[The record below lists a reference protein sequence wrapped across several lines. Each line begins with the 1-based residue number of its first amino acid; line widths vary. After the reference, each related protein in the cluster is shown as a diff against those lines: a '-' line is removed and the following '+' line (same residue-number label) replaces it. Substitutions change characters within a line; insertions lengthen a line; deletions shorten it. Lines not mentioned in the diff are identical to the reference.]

1 MSEKDVLLSASG
13 LKKLYPLKN
22 SAFLPSRRQAVHAV
36 DGVDITLYAGETLGL
51 VGESGCGKSTV
62 GRLLVGLEAPTA
74 GEVRHRGISLA
85 DHSKAAVEQYR
96 TRLQMVFQDPYSSLN
111 PRKRIADILAEPM
124 LYHKLVTPGEVSARV
139 ESLLSSVGLPKAA
152 AARYPHEFS
161 GGQRQRITIARA
173 LSLNPEVIICDE
185 PVSALDMSIQAQIL
199 NLLKDLQEEYGLTY
213 LFIAHG
219 LGAVHYVSARTAVM
233 YLGKIVE
240 EGPSREVFV
249 HPAHPYAQMLIGS
262 VPQADPDSPPVK
274 VLSGEVPSAVSL
286 PKGCRFADRCPFAKP
301 VCFEQEPELSALPA
315 DPAHRVACHL
325 AGQKGGS
332 V

>member
-1 MSEKDVLLSASG
+1 MSKKDVLLSATG
-13 LKKLYPLKN
+13 LTKLYPLKN

-74 GEVRHRGISLA
+74 GEVRYRGISLA

-96 TRLQMVFQDPYSSLN
+96 TRLQMIFQDPYSSLN

-139 ESLLSSVGLPKAA
+139 ESLLSSVGLPKSA

-301 VCFEQEPELSALPA
+301 VCFEQEPELTALPA

>member
-1 MSEKDVLLSASG
+1 
-13 LKKLYPLKN
+13 
-22 SAFLPSRRQAVHAV
+22 
-36 DGVDITLYAGETLGL
+36 
-51 VGESGCGKSTV
+51 
-62 GRLLVGLEAPTA
+62 
-74 GEVRHRGISLA
+74 
-85 DHSKAAVEQYR
+85 
-96 TRLQMVFQDPYSSLN
+96 
-111 PRKRIADILAEPM
+111 M

-301 VCFEQEPELSALPA
+301 AVFW
-315 DPAHRVACHL
+315 
-325 AGQKGGS
+325 
-332 V
+332 